1 VLTCPLILPPLAFAD
16 DEDGVEDAANKAT
29 LDRVETLLNDEIELN
44 ADIVREE
51 DDEKKSIKNERQLI
65 DDLEK
70 EIQVIEESDGL
81 STLDDVEEEADKV
94 KDGTEALIKEEEKLK
109 SETEKIIMKIEAMES
124 EVQSLDGAGEEK
136 QNDAG
141 DEDATK
147 KKTSASFVEMLKER
161 VEQKEDLITRLKRES
176 ERDIDPKTG
185 KFKSMTPSE
194 YRQRVKSTD
203 VDFIQFLKDTVANE
217 QELRND
223 LSAFEGF
230 LDKEIGPVVGELRKD
245 LTQIVGEVKKDVG
258 PIVGEIENQ
267 WRRDVAPGVGEALHL
282 LKENAKS
289 AADGELEDLKHR
301 AGDLIGKLR
310 SIF

>member
-1 VLTCPLILPPLAFAD
+1 
-16 DEDGVEDAANKAT
+16 
-29 LDRVETLLNDEIELN
+29 
-44 ADIVREE
+44 
-51 DDEKKSIKNERQLI
+51 
-65 DDLEK
+65 
-70 EIQVIEESDGL
+70 
-81 STLDDVEEEADKV
+81 
-94 KDGTEALIKEEEKLK
+94 
-109 SETEKIIMKIEAMES
+109 
-124 EVQSLDGAGEEK
+124 
-136 QNDAG
+136 
-141 DEDATK
+141 
-147 KKTSASFVEMLKER
+147 
-161 VEQKEDLITRLKRES
+161 
-176 ERDIDPKTG
+176 
-185 KFKSMTPSE
+185 MTPSE
-194 YRQRVKSTD
+194 FCQRVKSAD
-203 VDFIQFLKDTVANE
+203 VDFIEFLKDTVANE

-267 WRRDVAPGVGEALHL
+267 WRRDVAPGVEEALHL